1 VRVFGSVARGE
12 ERAGSDVDLL
22 IDLPPGLGLL
32 GFGRLLDELERV
44 LDGLTVDLVPAAD
57 LKPEIRARVEREAIP
72 L

>member
-1 VRVFGSVARGE
+1 MSISWSTFLR
-12 ERAGSDVDLL
+12 
-22 IDLPPGLGLL
+22 GLGLL

-57 LKPEIRARVEREAIP
+57 LKPQVRARVEREAIP